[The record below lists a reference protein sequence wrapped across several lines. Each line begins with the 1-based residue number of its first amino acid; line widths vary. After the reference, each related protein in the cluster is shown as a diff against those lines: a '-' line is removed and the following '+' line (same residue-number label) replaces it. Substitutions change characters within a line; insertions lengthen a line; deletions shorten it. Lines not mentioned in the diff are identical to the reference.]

1 MASGKK
7 PEQDGQSDPS
17 TFTGRVKASAS
28 GLAHSAFAHP
38 STATNTL
45 ASFPNEES
53 KGESSSTSLSNGSLH
68 QEHSSQQLSNP
79 YGVHRAMTLES
90 FRSEHRQ
97 HTAHAHNAQ
106 NAFDDFASPSMGL
119 PTEDGAEFD
128 RHDLGGL
135 PQRGTLEDAALKRHV
150 NLEERTDTLRQAAV
164 DENQH
169 GNNDGAAVVALLSD
183 PSFSADEEPGDDWS
197 SPEDDGYR
205 LSGKDRSGAVE
216 RRFKDRL
223 QGNPLK
229 PVPGF
234 RWLDD
239 FSEPADIVAWDNML
253 LKYHD
258 EVWGDA
264 LPLVQEARQEI
275 KNYVASKDRSLQGH
289 PALRRLSMLL
299 QHLNG
304 SETVR

>member
-7 PEQDGQSDPS
+7 PEQHGQSDPS

-28 GLAHSAFAHP
+28 GLAHSAFAPP
-38 STATNTL
+38 STTTNIL
-45 ASFPNEES
+45 ASLPNGDN
-53 KGESSSTSLSNGSLH
+53 KGESSSASSSNGNLH
-68 QEHSSQQLSNP
+68 QEPSSQQLSNP
-79 YGVHRAMTLES
+79 NGGYRAMTLES
-90 FRSEHRQ
+90 FRSEHSR
-97 HTAHAHNAQ
+97 HTAHAHNVQ
-106 NAFDDFASPSMGL
+106 NAFDDFVSPSMGL
-119 PTEDGAEFD
+119 PTEDRAEFG
-128 RHDLGGL
+128 RHDLGRL
-135 PQRGTLEDAALKRHV
+135 PQRGTLEDAALNRHV
-150 NLEERTDTLRQAAV
+150 NLEERTDTLRQAAA
-164 DENQH
+164 DESQH

-183 PSFSADEEPGDDWS
+183 PSFSANEEPGDDWS
-197 SPEDDGYR
+197 SPEDDGYH

-216 RRFKDRL
+216 RSFKDRL
-223 QGNPLK
+223 QANPLN

-234 RWLDD
+234 MWLDD
-239 FSEPADIVAWDNML
+239 FSEPADIVAWDDML

-275 KNYVASKDRSLQGH
+275 KNNAASKDRSLQAH
-289 PALRRLSMLL
+289 PALRRLAMLL